1 MRPILIAVVAGLGL
15 VLKQA
20 FELVLEREYATWA
33 PALARLLMR
42 VADFAYWPG
51 RVRRDACSG
60 EQISAGK
67 LTGSPCGYRR
77 YARRSVI
84 WGSISPGTLQWMAA
98 WPQAPGIHPTIRRG

>member
-1 MRPILIAVVAGLGL
+1 MAAGDSFFTGYLIAVVAGLGL

-51 RVRRDACSG
+51 RVQWRADLSG
-60 EQISAGK
+60 
-67 LTGSPCGYRR
+67 
-77 YARRSVI
+77 
-84 WGSISPGTLQWMAA
+84 
-98 WPQAPGIHPTIRRG
+98 